1 MRTGVPLAVREPV
14 FNSGLKRV
22 KQECGSSVV
31 VTRTNS
37 VTHQS

>member
-1 MRTGVPLAVREPV
+1 MRTGVPLAVRDP
-14 FNSGLKRV
+14 FFSSGERRV

-37 VTHQS
+37 VTH